1 MKRRNHSFLAAIATA
16 AITLGSPLGAQT
28 PPPGIIHG
36 HVQNP
41 AGQPIANAKIELTKD
56 RTVPEKDEK
65 MVYTFDTDAN
75 GDFKG
80 DGIVPGEYFAY
91 VNQGGKHVDRLD
103 LAIKAGDNKALDFDM
118 TREEYMKSLTPEER
132 KTIEE
137 FKAKN
142 AAATGANKVISNLN
156 NTLKTVRADLAEK
169 APAHGDV
176 STDVTQMKQAV
187 DSKPDEGLLWVVYG
201 DTLQAQADHMAA
213 DLRAAKK
220 PVVAD
225 ADTVKEYTDAGE
237 AYKKG
242 SDLLA
247 ASKKPNPADQAVAF
261 NQMGNA
267 YAKAGKGDD
276 AKGAFENAARL
287 DPTKAG
293 MYYGNEAAILFNA
306 QQGEAAAAAAD
317 KAIAADPNRP
327 DPYFIKGQSLI
338 GKSAFDPKTQK
349 LTPPPGCVDAYQKYL
364 SLAPDGPH
372 AAAVKEV
379 LASLGEKI
387 DTKYSA
393 KKGGK

>member
-1 MKRRNHSFLAAIATA
+1 MKSRNNTFLATFA
-16 AITLGSPLGAQT
+16 AAAVSLSFPLLAQA
-28 PPPGIIHG
+28 PQPGTIHG

-41 AGQPIANAKIELTKD
+41 VGQPIANAKIELTKD
-56 RTVPEKDEK
+56 RTVAEKDEK

-75 GDFKG
+75 GDYKG
-80 DGIVPGEYFAY
+80 DGIAPGEYFVY
-91 VNQGGKHVDRLD
+91 VNQGGKHVDRMD
-103 LAIKAGDNKALDFDM
+103 LTIKAGEAKALDFDM

-142 AAATGANKVISNLN
+142 AAAAGANKVIANLN
-156 NTLKTVRADLAEK
+156 NTLKTVRADLADK
-169 APAHGDV
+169 AATHGDV
-176 STDVTQMKQAV
+176 SGDVSQMKQAV

-213 DLRAAKK
+213 DLRAAHK
-220 PVVAD
+220 PAVAD
-225 ADTVKEYTDAGE
+225 PDTVKEYTDAGE

-242 SDLLA
+242 SDLMA

-276 AKGAFENAARL
+276 AKTAFESAAKL
-287 DPTKAG
+287 DPAKAG
-293 MYYGNEAAILFNA
+293 MFYGNEAAILFNA
-306 QQGEAAAAAAD
+306 QQTDAAAAAAD
-317 KAIAADPNRP
+317 KAIAADPNRA
-327 DPYFIKGQSLI
+327 DPYFIKGQALI
-338 GKSAFDPKTQK
+338 GKSSFDAKTQK
-349 LTPPPGCVDAYQKYL
+349 LTPPPGCVDAYQHYL
-364 SLAPDGPH
+364 ALAPDGPH

-387 DTKYSA
+387 DTKYKA
-393 KKGGK
+393 GKGGK